1 LKVSIVPKKT
11 TLNTAG
17 NAHFVYVE
25 ARTTAVF
32 SSKGEEA

>member
-17 NAHFVYVE
+17 NGHFVYVE

-32 SSKGEEA
+32 SSKREEA